1 MIIDKNKYASITYS
15 LKVDNAEGEVI
26 ETIDADRP
34 LEFIFGIG
42 NLLPAFEENLSGLGV
57 EDKFAFTIPSG
68 ASYGEYND
76 AKIVELKTEM
86 FAHNGETP
94 DGLLDVGN
102 QVPMQDGRGNKMT
115 GTVKEVVGDTVIM
128 DFNHPLAG
136 KTLFF
141 EGAVQ
146 AVREAT
152 YDELNPP
159 EHSCG
164 CGSGDGSCSTDGGSD
179 HECGCEDDSCDN
191 KGSGQGKGGGCG
203 CSH

>member
-1 MIIDKNKYASITYS
+1 MIIDKNKYTAISYS

-42 NLLPAFEENLSGLGV
+42 KLLPAFEENLEGLAKNDNFSFIV
-57 EDKFAFTIPSG
+57 PSG
-68 ASYGEYND
+68 ASYGEYNE
-76 AKIVELKTEM
+76 AKIVELNTDM

-94 DGLLDVGN
+94 EGLLILGN
-102 QVPMQDGRGNKMT
+102 QIPMQDGQGNKMT
-115 GTVKEVVGDTVIM
+115 GTVKELKGEIVVL

-141 EGAVQ
+141 EGMVESI
-146 AVREAT
+146 REAT

-164 CGSGDGSCSTDGGSD
+164 CGSGGGGNCSSEGDD
-179 HECGCEDDSCDN
+179 HECGCEDDSCDS
-191 KGSGQGKGGGCG
+191 KGSGQGSGGGCG
-203 CSH
+203 CNH

>member
-1 MIIDKNKYASITYS
+1 MIIDQNKYASITYS
-15 LKVDNAEGEVI
+15 LKVDNTEGEVI
-26 ETIDADRP
+26 ETIDADKP

-42 NLLPAFEENLSGLGV
+42 NLLPAFEENLAGLGV
-57 EDKFAFTIPSG
+57 EDKFAFTIASG
-68 ASYGEYND
+68 ASYGEYNE
-76 AKIVELKTEM
+76 AKIVELKTDM
-86 FAHNGETP
+86 FAHNGVIPE
-94 DGLLDVGN
+94 GLLVLGN
-102 QVPMQDGRGNKMT
+102 QVPMQDGRGNRMT
-115 GTVKEVVGDTVIM
+115 GTVKEVKGDIVIM

-146 AVREAT
+146 AIREAT

-159 EHSCG
+159 AHSCG
-164 CGSGDGSCSTDGGSD
+164 CGSGGGSCSSEGDD

-191 KGSGQGKGGGCG
+191 KGSGQGKSGGGCG